1 MMRALTAKQVIDKK
15 RKVYEFDGRY
25 LDSFGKPEQNAVWM
39 IWGKSGNGKTH
50 FVLNLV
56 KYMAQQF
63 GTVDYIS
70 LEEGDKQSF
79 AIALQHVDMH
89 DVQRFRLFPPCNK
102 DEIIGRIKRK
112 KGAQFVVVDS
122 IQYSGLTYI
131 EHHHIKQDRAAK
143 RKQIIYVS
151 HGNGNNPDGKTADKV
166 RYDADV
172 KVHIIG
178 FVAHIRSRYGG
189 NKPFIIWE
197 EGARKYWGKKY
208 NSVIAGKYWPGD
220 KK

>member
-1 MMRALTAKQVIDKK
+1 MKALTAKQIIEKK
-15 RKVYEFDGRY
+15 RIIYDFNGRF
-25 LDSFGKPEQNAVWM
+25 LESFGKPEQNACWM

-50 FVLNLV
+50 FVLSLV
-56 KYMAQQF
+56 KYFAEKF

-79 AIALQHVDMH
+79 AIALEHVKMN
-89 DVQRFRLFPPCNK
+89 DVKRFRLFPPCTT
-102 DEIIGRIKRK
+102 EQVTERILKK
-112 KGAQFVVVDS
+112 KGANFVVIDS
-122 IQYSGLTYI
+122 IQYSGISYTDHYRNKTSKL
-131 EHHHIKQDRAAK
+131 AK
-143 RKQIIYVS
+143 RKQVIYIS
-151 HGNGNNPDGKTADKV
+151 HGNGNNPDGKTADKI

-178 FVAHIRSRYGG
+178 FVANVRSRYGG

-197 EGARKYWGKKY
+197 EGAKKYWGQKY
-208 NSVIAGKYWPGD
+208 NKVISGKYWPGD